1 MILYQITNAA
11 VQLSEVDIHNLICE
25 VNCLTEEKNQFEL
38 AINNYRFNNSNLILK
53 KRHPILLVLDE
64 V

>member
-11 VQLSEVDIHNLICE
+11 VQLSEADIHNLICE
-25 VNCLTEEKNQFEL
+25 IKCSAEERSQFEL
-38 AINNYRFNNSNLILK
+38 AISNYRYNSSHLMLK